1 MNGFNAF
8 LFPGRLRFSAAF
20 RAVRRSRLAAVAA
33 VLVGTGL
40 AAPIRAGSMY
50 VEVYGRTRANDPL
63 AGWSGIYFDNV
74 WLYDSGVT
82 IDGPTD
88 VGAVQYPNSAALTAF
103 ESKLKAVKW
112 FVTFEF
118 DDPGFAMGEVF
129 QDPGGRNYV
138 QVIPLNTPARKCY
151 NEVRSALSKPSIAG
165 IMRTCFS
172 AGPSHTDEF
181 FAELQE
187 LLESSRTSFSPTQQQ
202 AIADNYP
209 VALANY
215 PPKTGDTTFPSVR
228 ILRVTPRLR
237 SRVIGTVIDANP
249 YATFAKGNGD
259 RTDRK
264 ATVSGTRFTC
274 PVSGR
279 GSRVSVVV
287 TALDTAMNKTV
298 ARKTVRIRG

>member
-1 MNGFNAF
+1 MNALALI
-8 LFPGRLRFSAAF
+8 LFPRRFRHSVVL
-20 RAVRRSRLAAVAA
+20 RAVCRDRLA
-33 VLVGTGL
+33 VLVAFLLGISL
-40 AAPIRAGSMY
+40 AGPIRGGSML
-50 VEVYGRTRANDPL
+50 VEVYGRTQGNDPIS
-63 AGWSGIYFDNV
+63 GWSGIYFDNV

-82 IDGPTD
+82 IDSSTN
-88 VGAVQYPNSAALTAF
+88 VGGVQYPNSAALSAF

-129 QDPGGRNYV
+129 QDPGGRSYV

-151 NEVRSALSKPSIAG
+151 NEVRSALNKPSIAG

-209 VALANY
+209 VTLAGY
-215 PPKTGDTTFPSVR
+215 PPKTGDTTPPFLR
-228 ILRVTPRLR
+228 IRRVTPRLR
-237 SRVIGTVIDANP
+237 SRVIGTVIDVNH

-264 ATVSGTRFTC
+264 ASVSGTRFTC

-287 TALDTAMNKTV
+287 TALDTSMNKAV
-298 ARKTVRIRG
+298 ARKTVRIRQ

>member
-1 MNGFNAF
+1 MNP
-8 LFPGRLRFSAAF
+8 LRRLRLPGRFREAGRF
-20 RAVRRSRLAAVAA
+20 RALRRARPGVLA
-33 VLVGTGL
+33 VLLAGIGMAGTL
-40 AAPIRAGSMY
+40 RAGSLL
-50 VEVYGRTRANDPL
+50 VEAYGRTRANDPL

-82 IDGPTD
+82 IDGSTD
-88 VGAVQYPNSAALTAF
+88 VGAVQYPNSAALSAF

-118 DDPGFAMGEVF
+118 EEPGFAMGEVF

-138 QVIPLNTPARKCY
+138 QVIPLSTPARKCY
-151 NEVRSALSKPSIAG
+151 NEVRSALNKPSIAG
-165 IMRTCFS
+165 IIRTCFS

-187 LLESSRTSFSPTQQQ
+187 LLESSRTSFSPLQQQ
-202 AIADNYP
+202 AIADNYAVP
-209 VALANY
+209 LANY

-237 SRVIGTVIDANP
+237 STVVATVIDANL
-249 YATFAKGNGD
+249 YAAFARGNGD

-264 ATVSGTRFTC
+264 ASVSGTRFTAKIT
-274 PVSGR
+274 GR
-279 GSRVSVVV
+279 GGRVAVTA

-298 ARKTVRIRG
+298 VRKTVRIRR

>member
-1 MNGFNAF
+1 MNM
-8 LFPGRLRFSAAF
+8 LFPFLVADRFRHSGAF
-20 RAVRRSRLAAVAA
+20 RAVLAAF
-33 VLVGTGL
+33 LVGIGM
-40 AAPIRAGSMY
+40 AGPIRAGSIL
-50 VEVYGRTRANDPL
+50 VEVYGRTQANDPL

-88 VGAVQYPNSAALTAF
+88 VGAVQYVNSAALSAF

-112 FVTFEF
+112 FVTYEF
-118 DDPGFAMGEVF
+118 DYPGFAMGEVF
-129 QDPGGRNYV
+129 QDPGGRSYV

-151 NEVRSALSKPSIAG
+151 NEVRSALNKPSIAG
-165 IMRTCFS
+165 IIRTCFS
-172 AGPSHTDEF
+172 PGPSHTDEF
-181 FAELQE
+181 FAELQD

-202 AIADNYP
+202 AIADNFP
-209 VALANY
+209 VPIPSY
-215 PPKTGDTTFPSVR
+215 PPKTGDTTLPSVR

-237 SRVIGTVIDANP
+237 SKVIGTVIDANP

-259 RTDRK
+259 RTDRRG
-264 ATVSGTRFTC
+264 TLSGTRFTC
-274 PVSGR
+274 LVSGR

-287 TALDTAMNKTV
+287 TALDTAMNRTV